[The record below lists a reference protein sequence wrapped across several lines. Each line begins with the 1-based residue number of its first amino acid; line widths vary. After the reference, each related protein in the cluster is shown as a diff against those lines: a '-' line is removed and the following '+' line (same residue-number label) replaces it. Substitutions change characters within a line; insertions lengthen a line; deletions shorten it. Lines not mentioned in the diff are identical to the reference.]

1 MRSFSVL
8 RKGGRKGPHPP
19 LTRSPFPARGE
30 GQENVRGGVMNLLL
44 VDQSREKAYPFML
57 STFRKTVFIISLS
70 SFHEDMIKRFP
81 PSFKTRLLS

>member
-1 MRSFSVL
+1 
-8 RKGGRKGPHPP
+8 
-19 LTRSPFPARGE
+19 
-30 GQENVRGGVMNLLL
+30 MNLLL